1 MRKKRTFAHRAV
13 ALLLAGMMCMTML
26 PMSAFAE
33 NTGSI
38 QSGEE
43 VFSAESG
50 SMPSEQKEPAST
62 DASST
67 NSEPASLPAET
78 NQPEGAATPETADDS
93 AQAVRSEA
101 AQAFVA
107 AVGVLDREEIL
118 ASINAWAA
126 ASQAWQA
133 DQDNPDLTAALE
145 DAIAVSDAA
154 AAPVYAAEDLYNA
167 IPDEE
172 RGDSAVQAAY
182 ATLTALVAAMHLATE
197 TPQPPKD
204 AGTPPDLSEIA
215 QMLYDDLPDAPTGSY
230 IVS

>member
-133 DQDNPDLTAALE
+133 NQDNPDLTAALE

-154 AAPVYAAEDLYNA
+154 V
-167 IPDEE
+167 
-172 RGDSAVQAAY
+172 RSG
-182 ATLTALVAAMHLATE
+182 
-197 TPQPPKD
+197 
-204 AGTPPDLSEIA
+204 LS
-215 QMLYDDLPDAPTGSY
+215 
-230 IVS
+230 